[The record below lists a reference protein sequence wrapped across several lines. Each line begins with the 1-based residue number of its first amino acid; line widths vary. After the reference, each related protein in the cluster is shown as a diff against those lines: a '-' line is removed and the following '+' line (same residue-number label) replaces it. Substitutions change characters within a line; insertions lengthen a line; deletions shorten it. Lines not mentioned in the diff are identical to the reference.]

1 MGVHEPGPSGM
12 VLDLGRVILALHG
25 ARTGCDFRPKARVE
39 KCGSERKSHEEDFTT
54 TIIFPSQSSV
64 GRFTSSPVLAWLAPE
79 CSCVVRILPGRVQLS
94 FDIQIARNYPGKEKA
109 VGRGEKRVGCLA
121 QIQVPPS
128 VINMI
133 VWERS
138 RLRLPLPP
146 EGDVVVVVV
155 VAVISAAR
163 R

>member
-1 MGVHEPGPSGM
+1 MSGQRL
-12 VLDLGRVILALHG
+12 VNGNAG
-25 ARTGCDFRPKARVE
+25 QKEKATKKISQQR
-39 KCGSERKSHEEDFTT
+39 SSFH
-54 TIIFPSQSSV
+54 QSSV

-109 VGRGEKRVGCLA
+109 SGRGEKRVGCLA

-133 VWERS
+133 AWERS
-138 RLRLPLPP
+138 RLRLPRPP
-146 EGDVVVVVV
+146 EGHVVVIVV
-155 VAVISAAR
+155 VISAAR